1 MGRGRGQRTKAEWIR
16 MDEDRGRDIFI
27 HINYSAIRWMKI
39 RLERPRLQPDAQTDP
54 RGMGP
59 EWRERKRKRKAPL
72 VIDNEAWTG
81 RFFD

>member
-1 MGRGRGQRTKAEWIR
+1 MGRGQRTKAEW

-39 RLERPRLQPDAQTDP
+39 RPRLQPDAQTDP
-54 RGMGP
+54 RGVGP
-59 EWRERKRKRKAPL
+59 VKRERERKAPL

>member
-1 MGRGRGQRTKAEWIR
+1 MAANPWEGETKAEW

-39 RLERPRLQPDAQTDP
+39 RLERPRLQPDARTDP

-59 EWRERKRKRKAPL
+59 VEGERKRERKAPL